1 MNVSQLL
8 LELFGRIP
16 PLVADAVDGLEP
28 DQLVER
34 PAEGANTV
42 GWLLWHL
49 ARVQD
54 DHVGEI
60 LGEEQVWVVGDWPSR
75 FGLEPDP
82 SNTGYGHSA
91 DEVLSV
97 RPDGAAAITGYLD
110 AVQQR
115 TVTMVRG
122 LTPDELDRLVDEGWD
137 PPVTLGVRLVS
148 IADDGLQH
156 VGQAAYVKRLVG
168 G

>member
-1 MNVSQLL
+1 MNESQLL

-16 PLVADAVDGLEP
+16 PLVSDASEGLDA

-34 PAEGANTV
+34 PVDDANTI

-54 DHVGEI
+54 DHIADI
-60 LGEEQVWVVGDWPSR
+60 LGEEQTWVGGDWASR

-97 RPDGAAAITGYLD
+97 RPDGPAAITGYLD

-115 TVTMVRG
+115 TETMLRSIA
-122 LTPDELDRLVDEGWD
+122 PEDLDRVIDDNWD

-148 IADDGLQH
+148 IADDSLQH
-156 VGQAAYVKRLVG
+156 VGQAAYVKSLAAG
-168 G
+168 

>member
-1 MNVSQLL
+1 M
-8 LELFGRIP
+8 E
-16 PLVADAVDGLEP
+16 AAA
-28 DQLVER
+28 R
-34 PAEGANTV
+34 PAVLVTGGAKRIGAALV
-42 GWLLWHL
+42 RAFAAADWH
-49 ARVQD
+49 VIV
-54 DHVGEI
+54 H
-60 LGEEQVWVVGDWPSR
+60 
-75 FGLEPDP
+75 
-82 SNTGYGHSA
+82 YGHSA

-122 LTPDELDRLVDEGWD
+122 LTPDELDRVVDEGWD

-148 IADDGLQH
+148 IADDNLQH